1 MVRLRERG
9 MNIGKIAKTLAND
22 DCKIS
27 RLSVRRFL
35 KRFQERQSFE
45 NAPLPG
51 RPAEDVTPELMSF
64 IDKQM
69 EQNDELTAPNFRKK
83 IFEEFEVM
91 FSESKVKRLRKKLG
105 WVHTGTKYCQLIREP
120 NRAKRL
126 EFCSAKK
133 TVKHSTTSSF
143 QTNAPCTWRN
153 MLS

>member
-69 EQNDELTAPNFRKK
+69 EQNGELTAPNLRKK

-91 FSESKVKRLRKKLG
+91 FSES
-105 WVHTGTKYCQLIREP
+105 
-120 NRAKRL
+120 
-126 EFCSAKK
+126 
-133 TVKHSTTSSF
+133 
-143 QTNAPCTWRN
+143 
-153 MLS
+153 